1 MNKYKYVLNKK
12 TGTLHKK
19 EGCYYANVSKDIAKY
34 FPTEDSAISYG
45 TRYIK
50 HCKKCFKE
58 WKDNFYYENC
68 KTNV

>member
-19 EGCYYANVSKDIAKY
+19 EGCYYANVSKDIAEY
-34 FPTEDSAISYG
+34 FPTEDAAISYG

-58 WKDNFYYENC
+58 
-68 KTNV
+68 